1 LLWARPGK
9 PGIHGPHAT
18 ELARTAFPR

>member
-1 LLWARPGK
+1 LLRARPGK